1 LINSYITYKQGIFY
15 DYSQCIT
22 RTYKMK
28 ASQFLFEAGLQNS
41 ELRKHGGKYIAIL
54 IKKIENGE
62 PLEVIPAQEEVL
74 GKTVTI
80 VPSEA
85 TKVAQAYYGLDSVPT
100 TDTLKLADNG
110 DLIPEDPALVRALR
124 LETDSGETVT
134 TSLLQKTAEFKGGKN
149 YNAGDVAEAAL
160 GAAVTAL
167 FGKRGAEITESDVLK
182 VIKALGEGK
191 LVGKNNKFGK
201 MKFTADNDTI
211 EYILG
216 LNKASYNAIYLA
228 ANGGDMPND
237 ILGALRSA
245 VSYANTNTGIAE
257 AVKYAV
263 DDKGANAVVI
273 NADGVSDQKG
283 VKADLFL
290 TLDGTTL
297 NLISLKAGDVKQFG
311 QVSGY
316 NFPQIEKFF
325 GETFGVSVS
334 PKLADNFVD
343 GDAKASFEA
352 IREVYK
358 EVANKVSSELKGD
371 NDKVEAKFVERL
383 YKGIEHHATR
393 GEKGTSLVI
402 LKTTPNAAG
411 YSELQFGQVLAD
423 AMETVDLDA
432 ELVSTGVGKPAKIQ
446 VYGTTQSGKRSLLL
460 QVRSNYKSEGKGYVR
475 NIVEMGPLLKLLAQ
489 IQKQA

>member
-1 LINSYITYKQGIFY
+1 M
-15 DYSQCIT
+15 
-22 RTYKMK
+22 R
-28 ASQFLFEAGLQNS
+28 ASQILFEAGLQNS
-41 ELRKHGGKYIAIL
+41 ELRKHSGKYIAIL

-62 PLEVIPAQEEVL
+62 PLEVIPAMEETL

-85 TKVAQAYYGLDSVPT
+85 TKVAQAYYGSDSVPT
-100 TDTLKLADNG
+100 TDTLSLADNG
-110 DLIPEDPALVRALR
+110 DLIPANPDLVRALK
-124 LETDSGETVT
+124 LETQSGEIVT
-134 TSLLQKTAEFKGGKN
+134 TSQLQKTAEFKGGKN

-167 FGKRGAEITESDVLK
+167 FGKRGAEVSEADVLK
-182 VIKALGEGK
+182 VIKGLGEGE

-201 MKFTADNDTI
+201 MKFTADGDTI

-216 LNKASYNAIYLA
+216 LNKASYNAMYVA
-228 ANGGDMPND
+228 ATTGEMPND

-245 VSYANTNTGIAE
+245 VTYANTNTGVKE
-257 AVKYAV
+257 AVKYSV
-263 DDKGANAVVI
+263 DDKGKNTIVV

-290 TLDGTTL
+290 TLDGTTM

-316 NFPQIEKFF
+316 NFAQIEKFF
-325 GETFGVSVS
+325 GETFGITVTPS
-334 PKLADNFVD
+334 LEDNFVE

-358 EVANKVSSELKGD
+358 EVESKISKELAGD
-371 NDKVEAKFVERL
+371 NDQVEAKFVERL

-393 GEKGTSLVI
+393 GEEGTSLVI

-432 ELVSTGVGKPAKIQ
+432 ELISTGVGKPAKIQ
-446 VYGTTQSGKRSLLL
+446 IYGTTPSGKRSMLL

-475 NIVEMGPLLKLLAQ
+475 NIVEMGPLLKLLAR
-489 IQKQA
+489 IQTQA